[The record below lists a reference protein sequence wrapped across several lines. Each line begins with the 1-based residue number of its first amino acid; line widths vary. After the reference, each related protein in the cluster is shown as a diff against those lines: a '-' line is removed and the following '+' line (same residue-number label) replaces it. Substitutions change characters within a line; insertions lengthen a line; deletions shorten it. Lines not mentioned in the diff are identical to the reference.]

1 MEPLLQIEHYSISFR
16 QYQRGLWQREFT
28 AVSDLNLK
36 VYPGE
41 LVAVVGASG
50 SGKSLLAH
58 GLLGILPYNA
68 YAKGTLR
75 YEGKPLTRKR
85 IQALRGREIV
95 LIPQSA
101 SFLDPLMKVGRQIPR
116 GSRKAEA
123 DRMRQMFRQY
133 RLEQEVEEKYPFELS
148 GGMTRRVL
156 LTAAR
161 MEEPKLVIADE
172 PTPGLHKELAVLALG
187 HLQEMA
193 RQGAGVLLI
202 THELEQALAVADRI
216 VVFWDGKSI
225 EERSAG
231 DFKREENLTHPYTR
245 ALWRAMPRNGFQ
257 CETET
262 EILKSEAETEILES
276 ETGKKEG
283 YPQGSLEARELS
295 FSYGQGSKNV
305 LESLNL
311 TVKSGE
317 VVGLMAPSGF
327 GKTTLCKILAGY
339 EKPCQG
345 TVLMDGMPLLPK
357 RGYAPVQM
365 IWQHAI
371 LALDPKMRMKESLEE
386 GGPVSEEII
395 KGLGIRKEWM
405 NRFPVELSGGEL
417 QRFCIA
423 RALGP
428 GTRFLLAD
436 EMTAMLDLISQCQI
450 WKFLLTEAK
459 ERGIGI
465 LAVSHD
471 QELLEQ
477 VCTRIETL

>member
-16 QYQRGLWQREFT
+16 QYQRGLRQRDFT

-36 VYPGE
+36 VHPGE

-68 YAKGTLR
+68 RAKGSLW
-75 YEGKPLTRKR
+75 YDGSPLTAKR

-101 SFLDPLMKVGRQIPR
+101 SFLDPLMKVGSQLQR
-116 GSRKAEA
+116 GKQKAKAE
-123 DRMRQMFRQY
+123 RMGEIFFQY
-133 RLEQEVEEKYPFELS
+133 HLEQEVRDKYPFELS

-161 MEEPKLVIADE
+161 MEEPRLVIADE

-187 HLQEMA
+187 HLREMA
-193 RQGAGVLLI
+193 DQGAGVLLI
-202 THELEQALAVADRI
+202 THELEQALEVAHRV
-216 VVFWDGKSI
+216 VVFRDGRSI
-225 EERSAG
+225 EEKSAD
-231 DFKREENLTHPYTR
+231 DFQKEENLKHPYTR

-257 CETET
+257 CKTQTDVVEYGEGRTEKLF
-262 EILKSEAETEILES
+262 E
-276 ETGKKEG
+276 
-283 YPQGSLEARELS
+283 GSLEARELS
-295 FSYGQGSKNV
+295 FAYGEGQKNI
-305 LESLNL
+305 LNHFNM
-311 TVKSGE
+311 TIKSGE
-317 VVGLMAPSGF
+317 VTGLMAPSGY
-327 GKTTLCKILAGY
+327 GKTTLCKVLAGY
-339 EKPCQG
+339 EKPKQG
-345 TVLMDGMPLLPK
+345 AVFLDGAPFSWK
-357 RGYAPVQM
+357 RGYCPVQM

-386 GGPVSEEII
+386 GGPVPERVI
-395 KGLGIRKEWM
+395 KGLGIRQEWM
-405 NRFPVELSGGEL
+405 GRFPSELSGGEL

-423 RALGP
+423 RALGSK
-428 GTRFLLAD
+428 TRFLLAD

-450 WKFLLTEAK
+450 WKFLLPEAR

-471 QELLEQ
+471 RELLEQ
-477 VCTRIETL
+477 ICTRIETL